1 MLRATVSFHFQSSDL
16 IMPRARRQSDAK
28 PPRPTDSEVSILAV
42 LWERGP
48 STVRQVFEV
57 MSSRQE
63 VGYTTVLKFMQ
74 IMTDKGL
81 LERDTSIRPQ
91 IFRPAETQAKVQG
104 DLVGDLLD
112 RVFGGSTESL
122 VLRALANRRS
132 DPQELEAIRR
142 YLDEIDGGG
151 R

>member
-1 MLRATVSFHFQSSDL
+1 MLRATVSFHPHSSDL
-16 IMPRARRQSDAK
+16 IMPRTRRQSDAK

-48 STVRQVFEV
+48 STVRQVFEA

-142 YLDEIDGGG
+142 YLDEIEGGG

>member
-16 IMPRARRQSDAK
+16 IMPRTRRQSDAK

-91 IFRPAETQAKVQG
+91 IFRPQPSPALTSM
-104 DLVGDLLD
+104 
-112 RVFGGSTESL
+112 GG
-122 VLRALANRRS
+122 
-132 DPQELEAIRR
+132 AIT
-142 YLDEIDGGG
+142 LCEMP
-151 R
+151 

>member
-1 MLRATVSFHFQSSDL
+1 
-16 IMPRARRQSDAK
+16 
-28 PPRPTDSEVSILAV
+28 
-42 LWERGP
+42 
-48 STVRQVFEV
+48 

-142 YLDEIDGGG
+142 YLDEIEGGG